1 MANKDQRR
9 GNREARKPKQPK
21 AKPQASPSSPFT
33 QTSGKPAF
41 SPAAKK

>member
-21 AKPQASPSSPFT
+21 ARLQALASPFALK
-33 QTSGKPAF
+33 SGKAF
-41 SPAAKK
+41 AGPNLKK